1 MLLGIPSPDL
11 VINLF
16 ASTGQVLGLLS
27 VVAGGAAVGLR
38 LGRVPGKTAGG
49 SRVLTCTAFLLFI
62 CTAACALLYHT
73 SVQDATNRR
82 LRANLVRTSSEEG
95 RDVGDASLKT
105 LSYSGQQKHP
115 AGITT
120 EDLSAE
126 LAAGKPLNM
135 IDVRE
140 AEEAERG
147 RVLGSWHRRYP
158 DLFHDRSGLVQEGMK
173 TVLLCYSGNRSSEL
187 VDAFR
192 VDGISTLT
200 VRFGEALSIQWKCT
214 NSAFNVDGGR
224 RPRPTTTTSVFA
236 SFANSKGQTIR
247 PITRLTVP

>member
-1 MLLGIPSPDL
+1 
-11 VINLF
+11 
-16 ASTGQVLGLLS
+16 
-27 VVAGGAAVGLR
+27 
-38 LGRVPGKTAGG
+38 
-49 SRVLTCTAFLLFI
+49 VLTCTAFLLFI

-192 VDGISTLT
+192 VDGISCFFMIGGYEKWIAENRQLDLGASVTRAELRELPDFPNKEVLLDTPDVEAALAEQGAVFVDVPIVSCGSSLT
-200 VRFGEALSIQWKCT
+200 SRSTRSTSQA
-214 NSAFNVDGGR
+214 AGR
-224 RPRPTTTTSVFA
+224 
-236 SFANSKGQTIR
+236 
-247 PITRLTVP
+247 